1 LPPAPAPEGTVTT
14 GAEGSDCAD
23 DYAASMNEG
32 IEEIEGI
39 LRDAGLSVIYD
50 DTNHPAGSMAVA
62 FPLGHES
69 GVLIGQPMGSG

>member
-1 LPPAPAPEGTVTT
+1 MGE
-14 GAEGSDCAD
+14 S
-23 DYAASMNEG
+23 

-50 DTNHPAGSMAVA
+50 DTNHPAGWMAVA

-69 GVLIGQPMGSG
+69 GVLIGQPTGVGESQLAAAQWLLMDWRSRSLAG